1 MNELKIEEGI
11 KTGTG
16 SGSGAGSGTKS
27 GTGAGTKSGAGTGA
41 KRGPKPKNQSREFVI
56 DEEQRKFFVDLS
68 HEDDERRLIFEL
80 LKKANTKDYGREII
94 FKDLA
99 VFALAKL
106 TDKDLLKIQEG
117 SLSKQ
122 EKLQKVVDEYNQ
134 KNNTT
139 LSFEDYFLM
148 KAGIN

>member
-1 MNELKIEEGI
+1 MSELEIEEGI
-11 KTGTG
+11 KAGVG
-16 SGSGAGSGTKS
+16 SGSE
-27 GTGAGTKSGAGTGA
+27 TGKGTKSGAETGSGSGTGA

-80 LKKANTKDYGREII
+80 LKKANTKDYGREIT
-94 FKDLA
+94 FKSLA

>member
-1 MNELKIEEGI
+1 MNEFEIEEGI
-11 KTGTG
+11 KAEVG
-16 SGSGAGSGTKS
+16 SGPRAGSGTKT
-27 GTGAGTKSGAGTGA
+27 GTGTKSGPGAGA
-41 KRGPKPKNQSREFVI
+41 KRGSKPKNQSREFVI
-56 DEEQRKFFVDLS
+56 DEEQRKFFVDLG

-80 LKKANTKDYGREII
+80 LKKANTKDYGREIT
-94 FKDLA
+94 FKSLA
-99 VFALAKL
+99 VFALTKL
-106 TDKDLLKIQEG
+106 TDKDLLRIQEL

-148 KAGIN
+148 KAGVN

>member
-16 SGSGAGSGTKS
+16 SRSGTETGAKS
-27 GTGAGTKSGAGTGA
+27 GTGAGTKSGAGTAA
-41 KRGPKPKNQSREFVI
+41 KRGPKPKNQSRGFVI

-134 KNNTT
+134 KNNTM